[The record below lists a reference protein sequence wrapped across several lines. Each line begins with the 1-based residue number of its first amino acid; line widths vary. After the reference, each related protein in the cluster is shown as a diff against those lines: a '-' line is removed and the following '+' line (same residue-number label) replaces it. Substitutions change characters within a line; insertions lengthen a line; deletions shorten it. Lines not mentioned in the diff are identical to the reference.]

1 MSDTLSNAD
10 LKKRFPSMEKMLTI
24 SYPGVPHDDRML
36 EAFTR
41 AADGILDV
49 KTANK
54 FLARFMEEAQA
65 LKGAK

>member
-1 MSDTLSNAD
+1 MSDTMSNAD
-10 LKKRFPSMEKMLTI
+10 LKKRFPSMAKMLTVGC
-24 SYPGVPHDDRML
+24 PGVDPNDPML
-36 EAFTR
+36 EAFTK